1 MLQNKK
7 IIWKLVSQKLK
18 LSWLVWRK
26 DRFWPLKQILLPAKS
41 HYNSS
46 KKLLMVFKF
55 HFMEIPYFLF
65 SGE

>member
-26 DRFWPLKQILLPAKS
+26 DITVKQILLPAKS